1 MGPYLERSDPAGP
14 ATARE
19 RWTASGLAVAG
30 ATFMLFIAVYAS
42 KVTHGWIGAVGK
54 IPLAAPMMFI
64 LASSFLLQRETA
76 AEAAKPPIEP
86 ARHRRLYAAFFYAL
100 GIALI
105 AMPFVHI

>member
-1 MGPYLERSDPAGP
+1 M
-14 ATARE
+14 TRE
-19 RWTASGLAVAG
+19 RWTASGLAAAG

-42 KVTHGWIGAVGK
+42 KVTQGWIGMIGK
-54 IPLAAPMMFI
+54 IPLAAPVMLI
-64 LASSFLLQRETA
+64 LASSFLLQRDAA
-76 AEAAKPPIEP
+76 AEEAKPLIEA